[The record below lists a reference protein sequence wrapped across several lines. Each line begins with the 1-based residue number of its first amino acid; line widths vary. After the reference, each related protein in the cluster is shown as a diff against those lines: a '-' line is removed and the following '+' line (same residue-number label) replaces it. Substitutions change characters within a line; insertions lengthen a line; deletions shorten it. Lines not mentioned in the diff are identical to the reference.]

1 MGPVAAELAR
11 RIRDALS
18 PSWLEI
24 IDESAAHRG
33 HAGHDPR
40 GESHLRVVIW
50 AEALAPL
57 SRVERVRAVQ
67 RAAGDLV
74 TGGRVHAFSV
84 EVRPPAAGDAAGG
97 PASAA

>member
-1 MGPVAAELAR
+1 MGPVAAEIAR
-11 RIRDALS
+11 RIREALA
-18 PSWLEI
+18 PSLLEV

-40 GESHLRVVIW
+40 GESHLRVIVW

-74 TGGRVHAFSV
+74 ASGRVHAFSV
-84 EVRPPAAGDAAGG
+84 EVRPPAFAQK
-97 PASAA
+97 

>member
-1 MGPVAAELAR
+1 MGPVAAEIDR

-18 PSWLEI
+18 PSFLEV
-24 IDESAAHRG
+24 IDESAQHHG

-40 GESHLRVVIW
+40 GESHLRVIVW
-50 AEALAPL
+50 GDSLAGL

-74 TGGRVHAFSV
+74 SGGRVHAFSV
-84 EVRPPAAGDAAGG
+84 EVRPPGGMAATAA
-97 PASAA
+97 

>member
-1 MGPVAAELAR
+1 MGPVAAEIAR
-11 RIRDALS
+11 RIREALA
-18 PSWLEI
+18 PSLLEV
-24 IDESAAHRG
+24 IDESAVHRG

-40 GESHLRVVIW
+40 GESHLRVIVW

-74 TGGRVHAFSV
+74 TSGRVHAFSV
-84 EVRPPAAGDAAGG
+84 EVRPPAVAQK
-97 PASAA
+97 